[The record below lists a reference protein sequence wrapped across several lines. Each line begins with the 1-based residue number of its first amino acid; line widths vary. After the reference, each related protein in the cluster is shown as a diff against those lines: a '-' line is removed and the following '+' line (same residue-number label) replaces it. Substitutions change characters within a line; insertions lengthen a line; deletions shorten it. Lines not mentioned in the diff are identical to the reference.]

1 LAAQRERQE
10 ENVEFKPVRRLVIGH
25 DAQGKAV
32 ALSDAALTPKQRS
45 PGGNGVTNL
54 WITSESPVEL
64 TGAADKTATHAGVP
78 PPASGTVFRIVD
90 FPPASAGGAAPH
102 VDHDKVLIAMGIDPA
117 TQGYARH
124 QNSHRTRSI
133 DYAIVLD
140 GEIDMLMDDSEI
152 HMKPGD
158 VLIQQATNHAW
169 VNNSG
174 KTCRIAF
181 VLIDAKRPAA
191 WQQNWK
197 P

>member
-1 LAAQRERQE
+1 LNSHEPQE

-32 ALSDAALTPKQRS
+32 ALFDGALMPKQRS

-54 WITSESPVEL
+54 WVTGEFPVEL
-64 TGAADKTATHAGVP
+64 TGAADKAAAHVGVP
-78 PPASGTVFRIVD
+78 PPPNGTVFRIVD
-90 FPPASAGGAAPH
+90 FPPASAGAAAPH
-102 VDHDKVLIAMGIDPA
+102 VGHDKVLIAMGIDPA

-133 DYAIVLD
+133 DYVIVLD

-152 HMKPGD
+152 HMKAGD

-169 VNNSG
+169 VNHG
-174 KTCRIAF
+174 DKTCRIAF
-181 VLIDAKRPAA
+181 VLMDAKPPAA
-191 WQQNWK
+191 WQQKWK